1 MTVIVIAV
9 IGFGIMWFVMALLL
23 SADDEAQENVR
34 RWQRRNT
41 HQVDDVP
48 EEEWNGFSD
57 PNDYPTDGCG
67 ENGW

>member
-1 MTVIVIAV
+1 
-9 IGFGIMWFVMALLL
+9 MWFVMAMLL
-23 SADDEAQENVR
+23 SADDKAQENVR
-34 RWQRRNT
+34 KWQRRNT

-57 PNDYPTDGCG
+57 PNDFPTDGCG